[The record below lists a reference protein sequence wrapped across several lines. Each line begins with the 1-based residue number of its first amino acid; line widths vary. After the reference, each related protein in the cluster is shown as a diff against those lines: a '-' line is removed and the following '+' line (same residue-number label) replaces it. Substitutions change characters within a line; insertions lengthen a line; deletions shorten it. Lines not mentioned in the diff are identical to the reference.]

1 MRRKHGGLMF
11 ILGFTA
17 LVCGC
22 QSRGRKTRGPEAARF
37 FDPWLKKNMAIER
50 DSEGVNPRTK
60 LYEVRA
66 RLGVKSLEKG
76 RVQGYRIAAR
86 TVFYKGGKAE
96 AVDTS
101 AWEELL
107 LEKPP
112 NVSPDAPEY
121 SAEYSCASLV
131 PSDSCTIE
139 VDYTDAKRV
148 GLK

>member
-1 MRRKHGGLMF
+1 MQRKLSELVL
-11 ILGFTA
+11 ILGLTA

-22 QSRGRKTRGPEAARF
+22 QAGGRKSGQPEVARF
-37 FDPWLKKNMAIER
+37 FGSWLKNNMAIE
-50 DSEGVNPRTK
+50 DSQGVNPRTG
-60 LYEVRA
+60 LYELRA
-66 RLGVKSLEKG
+66 RLSVKVLENG

-86 TVFYKGGKAE
+86 TLFYKGGKAE

-112 NVSPDAPEY
+112 DMSRDAPGY
-121 SAEYSCASLV
+121 SAVYSCASLV
-131 PSDSCTIE
+131 PADSCTIE
-139 VDYTDAKRV
+139 VGYTDDKRV